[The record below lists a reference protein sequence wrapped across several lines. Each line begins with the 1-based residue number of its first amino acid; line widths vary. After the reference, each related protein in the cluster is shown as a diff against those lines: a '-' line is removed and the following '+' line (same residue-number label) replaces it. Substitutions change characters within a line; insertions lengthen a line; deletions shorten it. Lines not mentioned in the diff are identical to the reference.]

1 MPLFSKLGALYAIVK
16 AMWTDVVDLNEFYR
30 SALGRTAQ
38 RIIRP
43 RIRVLWPNVRGMSVL
58 GLGYAAPYL
67 TPFRGEAA
75 RTLAVMPP
83 SQGAMP
89 WPRDEPG
96 LVSLAD
102 EVELPFEDLSIDRL
116 LLIHAVECGEQLR
129 AMMREAWRV
138 LSESG
143 RMIVV
148 VPNRRGIWSRVEGT
162 PFGQGYP
169 FSKGQLRRLLQD
181 CLFTP
186 MEMANA
192 LYVPPV
198 DRRLLLGSAP
208 AIERIGDR
216 LYPTFSGVLIVE
228 ASKQIYAATPVVA
241 RTRRRLVAL
250 PGGAASVRAVERTG
264 DSETEHC

>member
-1 MPLFSKLGALYAIVK
+1 
-16 AMWTDVVDLNEFYR
+16 MWTDVVDLNEFYH
-30 SALGRTAQ
+30 SPLGQTAR
-38 RIIRP
+38 RIIRR
-43 RIRVLWPNVRGMSVL
+43 RIRALWPNVRGQNVL

-89 WPRDEPG
+89 WPRHEPG

-102 EVELPFEDLSIDRL
+102 EVELPFEDLSVDRL
-116 LLIHAVECGEQLR
+116 LLVHAVECSEQLR

-143 RMIVV
+143 RMIVI
-148 VPNRRGIWSRVEGT
+148 VPNRRGIWARVEGT
-162 PFGQGYP
+162 PFGHGYP
-169 FSKGQLRRLLQD
+169 FSKRQLRRLLQD

-186 MEMANA
+186 MVTGNA
-192 LYVPPV
+192 LYVPPLQ
-198 DRRLLLGSAP
+198 RRLLLGSAP
-208 AIERIGDR
+208 ALERIGDR

-228 ASKQIYAATPVVA
+228 ASKQIYAATPVAAPV
-241 RTRRRLVAL
+241 RRRRLVAL
-250 PGGAASVRAVERTG
+250 PGGAASAHVTKRAIDRPPDQIDG
-264 DSETEHC
+264 PSSC

>member
-1 MPLFSKLGALYAIVK
+1 
-16 AMWTDVVDLNEFYR
+16 MWTDVVDLNEFYH
-30 SALGRTAQ
+30 SPLGQTAR

-43 RIRVLWPNVRGMSVL
+43 RIRALWPNVRGMTVL

-67 TPFRGEAA
+67 TPFRKEAA

-83 SQGAMP
+83 NQGAMP
-89 WPRDEPG
+89 WPRRERG
-96 LVSLAD
+96 LVCLAD

-116 LLIHAVECGEQLR
+116 LLIHAVECSEQLR

-148 VPNRRGIWSRVEGT
+148 VPNRRGIWARVEGT
-162 PFGQGYP
+162 PFGHGYP
-169 FSKGQLRRLLQD
+169 FSKRQLRRLLQD

-186 MEMANA
+186 MVMGNA
-192 LYVPPV
+192 LYAPPLQ
-198 DRRLLLGSAP
+198 RRMLLSAAP
-208 AIERIGDR
+208 ALERIGGR

-228 ASKQIYAATPVVA
+228 ASKQIYAATPVAASA
-241 RTRRRLVAL
+241 RRRRLVVL
-250 PGGAASVRAVERTG
+250 PGGAASAHATKRVVERG
-264 DSETEHC
+264 SDRIDDPASC